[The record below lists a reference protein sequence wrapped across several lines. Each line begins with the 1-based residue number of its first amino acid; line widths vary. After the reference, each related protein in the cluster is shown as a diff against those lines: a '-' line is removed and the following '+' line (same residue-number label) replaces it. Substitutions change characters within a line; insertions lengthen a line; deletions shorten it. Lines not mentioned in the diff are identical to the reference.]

1 MIDFYVALAFSVF
14 FQILADKKQ
23 IRKFAP
29 ALRKAY
35 MNLHANR
42 LLFLSDED
50 FDALGQEKFQV
61 K

>member
-1 MIDFYVALAFSVF
+1 MVDFYVALAFSVF
-14 FQILADKKQ
+14 FQILADKKL

-42 LLFLSDED
+42 LLFLSDDD
-50 FDALGQEKFQV
+50 FAALGQDKHEA
-61 K
+61 